1 MRSAASSSNIREHS
15 DDAGTE
21 TSATKPKDSTIA
33 QVCYAVLPTAREG
46 KAEVTITKTLLI
58 RTTTAMFLNDF
69 FT

>member
-1 MRSAASSSNIREHS
+1 MRSATRLSNIREHC

-21 TSATKPKDSTIA
+21 ITATKRGILLA